1 MSVCERINMTTEFA
15 LSSVERQNKIQAFID
30 RMQRVSIEQLCET
43 FAVSTATARRDLDVL
58 ARTGRIQRVHGG
70 AIAAHNAPPEP
81 PLSLRSAEQA
91 EEKRRIGKAGA
102 DLVEDG
108 DTVFLG
114 SGTTVLEVAHN
125 LRQRAGDNI
134 TVITNSLLAMNA
146 LAGVPQIQ
154 LVSLGG
160 VLRQSEMSFI
170 GHITEQSLTQ
180 LRADKVF
187 IGIHA
192 IDAKHGLTNDYL
204 PETQTDRA
212 IMNIGQQVIVV
223 ADHTKCTR
231 VSTTFVA
238 PVNLIHTFITD
249 TLAPAELVK
258 ALRELGVRVLTV

>member
-1 MSVCERINMTTEFA
+1 MPKELAV
-15 LSSVERQNKIQAFID
+15 SSVERQIQMQDFID

-43 FAVSTATARRDLDVL
+43 FEVSTATARRDLEAL
-58 ARTGRIQRVHGG
+58 ARMGKIQRVHGG
-70 AIAAHNAPPEP
+70 AITMQHAPPEA
-81 PLSLRSAEQA
+81 PLSLRSAERA

-125 LRQRAGDNI
+125 LRHRAANNI

-154 LVSLGG
+154 LLTLGG

-180 LRADKVF
+180 FRADKVF

-192 IDAKHGLTNDYL
+192 IDAKHGLTSDYL

-223 ADHTKCTR
+223 ADHTKCGR
-231 VSTTFVA
+231 VSTTLVA

-249 TLAPAELVK
+249 SETPDDFAT
-258 ALRELGVRVLTV
+258 ALRQAGVQVLKV

>member
-1 MSVCERINMTTEFA
+1 MLVAGKQQCKEN
-15 LSSVERQNKIQAFID
+15 
-30 RMQRVSIEQLCET
+30 IEQLCES
-43 FAVSTATARRDLDVL
+43 FEVSTATARRDLGVL

-70 AIAAHNAPPEP
+70 AITVQVVPPEP

-102 DLVEDG
+102 DLVADG

-114 SGTTVLEVAHN
+114 SGTTVLEVAYN
-125 LRQRAGDNI
+125 LRHRAGNNI
-134 TVITNSLLAMNA
+134 TVITNSLLTMNA

-170 GHITEQSLTQ
+170 GHITEQVLTQ

-212 IMNIGQQVIVV
+212 IMSVGQQVIVV
-223 ADHTKCTR
+223 ADHTKCNR
-231 VSTTFVA
+231 ISTTFVA
-238 PVNLIHTFITD
+238 PINHIHTLITD
-249 TLAPAELVK
+249 ALAPLEFVT
-258 ALRELGVRVLTV
+258 ALSAAGVHVLTV

>member
-1 MSVCERINMTTEFA
+1 MTKEFA
-15 LSSVERQNKIQAFID
+15 LSSIERQTKMQNYID
-30 RMQRVSIEQLCET
+30 RMERVSIEQLCEA
-43 FAVSTATARRDLDVL
+43 FEVSTATARRDLDTL

-70 AIAAHNAPPEP
+70 AIAARNAPPEP

-91 EEKRRIGKAGA
+91 DEKRRIGKAGA
-102 DLVEDG
+102 DLVKDG

-125 LRQRAGDNI
+125 LRHRAANNI
-134 TVITNSLLAMNA
+134 TVITNSLLTMNA
-146 LAGVPQIQ
+146 LAGVSQIQ

-170 GHITEQSLTQ
+170 GHITEQALTQ

-212 IMNIGQQVIVV
+212 IMSIGQQVIVV
-223 ADHTKCTR
+223 ADHTKCNR
-231 VSTTFVA
+231 ISTTFVA
-238 PVNLIHTFITD
+238 PINHIHTLITD
-249 TLAPAELVK
+249 TLAPLK
-258 ALRELGVRVLTV
+258 FTDALSSVGVHVISV